1 MTIWEYISFR
11 KFVSIK
17 NYNHTSDITK
27 FQTLQRIQSMPTLSR
42 VLFCR
47 GIDESRDRFKH
58 FMESEPRGK
67 VGSFFDITR
76 ITWLYRHHTIRSL
89 KCIKVKY
96 WGDFLHIIILTKFQ
110 KNCSKFQNCDLR
122 KFHDLPK
129 IRNFCPPENVKFIFI
144 NKSFNF
150 PHDWH
155 RLSIWQSFRT
165 NCSDKN
171 FIMIASD
178 R

>member
-1 MTIWEYISFR
+1 MYVEDSRKYSFCQSFSK
-11 KFVSIK
+11 KFVQKCDDHCI
-17 NYNHTSDITK
+17 IPV
-27 FQTLQRIQSMPTLSR
+27 TLQSFKPSR
-42 VLFCR
+42 EYSRFLLYRGFFCR

-76 ITWLYRHHTIRSL
+76 ITWLYRHHTIKAL
-89 KCIKVKY
+89 KGIKVKY
-96 WGDFLHIIILTKFQ
+96 WGDILHIIILTKFQ
-110 KNCSKFQNCDLR
+110 KKCSKFQNCDVR

-150 PHDWH
+150 PHD
-155 RLSIWQSFRT
+155 
-165 NCSDKN
+165 
-171 FIMIASD
+171 
-178 R
+178 

>member
-1 MTIWEYISFR
+1 M
-11 KFVSIK
+11 
-17 NYNHTSDITK
+17 
-27 FQTLQRIQSMPTLSR
+27 TLQSFKPSR
-42 VLFCR
+42 ECSRFLLYRGFFFCH

-67 VGSFFDITR
+67 VRSFFDITR
-76 ITWLYRHHTIRSL
+76 ITWSYRHHYISSFEMQKNQILGR
-89 KCIKVKY
+89 
-96 WGDFLHIIILTKFQ
+96 FLAYNYSDKISEKLFKFQ
-110 KNCSKFQNCDLR
+110 DCDLR

-155 RLSIWQSFRT
+155 RLSIWQSSRT
-165 NCSDKN
+165 NCSHKN
-171 FIMIASD
+171 FIMIGSD

>member
-1 MTIWEYISFR
+1 MILQSFKPSREYSRFLLYR
-11 KFVSIK
+11 GFYFVAALTNLATDLNILWKANPAVKYEVS
-17 NYNHTSDITK
+17 S
-27 FQTLQRIQSMPTLSR
+27 TLLVSPGCIGTTLS
-42 VLFCR
+42 
-47 GIDESRDRFKH
+47 EA
-58 FMESEPRGK
+58 
-67 VGSFFDITR
+67 
-76 ITWLYRHHTIRSL
+76 L

-110 KNCSKFQNCDLR
+110 KNCSTFQNCDLR
-122 KFHDLPK
+122 KFYDLPK